1 MAIRI
6 KSVQELRRHL
16 NRYLDTLQNSPV
28 FVAKNKLVKAVL
40 LDIADYYS
48 IMGELE
54 DLHELLQNMLD
65 CERSS
70 AGDGVTSSLSA
81 LVLAEEGD

>member
-6 KSVQELRRHL
+6 KSVQELKRHL
-16 NRYLDTLQNSPV
+16 NRYLDTLQNRPL

-48 IMGELE
+48 ILDELE
-54 DLHELLQNMLD
+54 DLHGLLQNLLNFD
-65 CERSS
+65 RSL
-70 AGDGVTSSLSA
+70 AGDGVTNRLSA
-81 LVLAEEGD
+81 LMLTKEGD

>member
-6 KSVQELRRHL
+6 KSVQELKRHL
-16 NRYLDTLQNSPV
+16 AHYLDTLQNKPV

-48 IMGELE
+48 ILDELE
-54 DLHELLQNMLD
+54 DLHRLLQNLLNCD
-65 CERSS
+65 RNS
-70 AGDGVTSSLSA
+70 AWNSVTNHLSE
-81 LVLAEEGD
+81 LLLTEEGD